1 MDVGLLGVALVI
13 GVVVGLTG
21 MGGGALMTPTLVLFF
36 GVPPLTAVSSDIVAS
51 AFMKPAG
58 SWVHIRRG
66 TVSWP
71 LVRLLVIGSVPSAFL
86 GVLFARMLGP
96 GERVQEVLKH
106 ALGAVLII
114 AALGLA
120 ARAYLRLHERA
131 AIRDG
136 RAPRLPQERPEV
148 EPRRAL
154 TITIGAVIGLIVGL
168 TSVGSGSLIIIALM
182 ALYPVLKASQ
192 LVGTDLVQA
201 VPLVLA
207 AAAAHLMF
215 GEVDWGITLPII
227 LGSIPGAYLGAQLS
241 SRLAGGLVR
250 RSLALVLTAAGL
262 KMLGV
267 SNAWAIAAVVG
278 VLLLG
283 TIAWGVLRRRHGYA
297 FFAFQQRRREQAARI
312 IADGGA
318 A

>member
-1 MDVGLLGVALVI
+1 MDLGLLAVAVGI

-86 GVLFARMLGP
+86 GVLAARLLGP
-96 GERVQEVLKH
+96 GERVQEVLKT
-106 ALGAVLII
+106 ALGGVLLV
-114 AALGLA
+114 AAIGLA
-120 ARAYLRLHERA
+120 VRAYLRLHERA
-131 AIRDG
+131 AMRDG
-136 RAPRLPQERPEV
+136 RVPRLPQDRPEV
-148 EPRRAL
+148 TPRPAL

-207 AAAAHLMF
+207 AAVAHLLF
-215 GEVDWGITLPII
+215 GDVDWAVTLPII

-241 SRLAGGLVR
+241 SRLSGGLVR

-267 SNAWAIAAVVG
+267 PNLAVLAVVVA
-278 VLLLG
+278 VLVLG
-283 TIAWGVLRRRHGYA
+283 TVAWGVLRRRHGYA
-297 FFAFQQRRREQAARI
+297 FFAFQQRRRDHATRLLPE
-312 IADGGA
+312 GGA